1 MRRLVAT
8 VILAM
13 PSLAMGQDR
22 IPEPTLRQNQQAC
35 VSECTQNRGEAYCA
49 AVCSCVTDELRQHF
63 TAAEFEARTNRLS
76 ENEADPEVQK
86 EMNQM
91 AAYCARSVGQ

>member
-1 MRRLVAT
+1 MRLLVAT

-22 IPEPTLRQNQQAC
+22 IPEQTLQQNQQAC
-35 VSECTQNRGEAYCA
+35 VSECTKNRGEAYCA

-63 TAAEFEARTNRLS
+63 TAAEFRARSARLS
-76 ENEADPEVQK
+76 ENEADPEVQR
-86 EMNQM
+86 EMNQI
-91 AAYCARSVGQ
+91 AAYCAQRAGQ